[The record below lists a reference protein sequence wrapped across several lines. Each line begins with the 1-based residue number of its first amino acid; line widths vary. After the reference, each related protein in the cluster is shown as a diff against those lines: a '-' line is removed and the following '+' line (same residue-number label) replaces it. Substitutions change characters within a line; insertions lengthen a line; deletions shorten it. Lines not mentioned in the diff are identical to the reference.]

1 MTQQESIEPAAL
13 LQAVL
18 DSPGDLVIFA
28 LDREYR
34 YVAFNESHRATIQMI
49 WGVDIRLG
57 MDMLAEV
64 VRRDDD
70 REKAKVLFDRA
81 LSGER
86 IVSYEAYG
94 DDQLAR
100 KTFESAYSPMRSP
113 QGAVIGVSCVVRDV
127 SQAQHTEHE
136 REQLRSE
143 MVLRNE
149 ELLQSSQENAQLVER
164 LRIAVSELTT
174 PVLEV
179 WDSVLV
185 MPIVG
190 IVDTER
196 GEQMTTRLLDAIER
210 HRARFVIIDL
220 TGVGNL
226 DTSTAN
232 RFFQLARAA
241 KLLGSEAI
249 IAGIQSAVAQTLV
262 ALGVDLSGLQS
273 TRNLK
278 QALELCISRLRDSGA
293 PMTSR
298 SQTKSPAA
306 FFPSSRSGKSKDS
319 GGSGLG

>member
-1 MTQQESIEPAAL
+1 MTQQESIEPATL

-49 WGVDIRLG
+49 WGVEIQLG

-64 VRRDDD
+64 IRREDD
-70 REKAKVLFDRA
+70 RAKAKALFDRA
-81 LSGER
+81 LGGER

-94 DDQLAR
+94 DDHLVR
-100 KTFESAYSPMRSP
+100 KTFESAFSPMRDK
-113 QGAVIGVSCVVRDV
+113 QGTVIGVSCVVRDV
-127 SQAQHTEHE
+127 SQAQRTEYE

-143 MVLRNE
+143 MVQRNE

-179 WDSVLV
+179 WDSVLA